1 MHRVFPVLMLVLG
14 FVVGTSVAVAYAQG
28 VIDLM
33 GDVVVDGTLTI
44 QDGTQGLGKVFT
56 SDSVGGG
63 SWQGIPGDGD
73 SDPTNELQSLSLAG
87 QDLTISSGNTVTL
100 PSSGPADNLGNHMAT
115 QDLDMK
121 EFDINNAVDI
131 NANHFLNRDNTITGT
146 QASAVGGS
154 GNTASGDFST
164 VGGGESNNAI
174 ELWSTVGG
182 GLRNTA
188 GAESTVGGGIQNRA
202 EGESS
207 TVGGGVVNTASG
219 DFSTVGGGSDNTA
232 GLEIGSTVGGGQ
244 FNIASGQQS
253 TIGGGRLNMAE
264 AIHSTVAG
272 GNLNRAEGETSTVG
286 GGQLN
291 IASKIGSTVGGGIQ
305 NTAEGIRSTV
315 AGGTSNRA
323 GGDFSTVGGGDR
335 NVVTG
340 DFSTVPGGAGNFAQ
354 GFLSFAAGGGAKAL
368 HDGTFVWADSF
379 GIQALVSTVPNQFL
393 VRAVGGT
400 TIASGIDQFGDPSS
414 GVILASGKDGW
425 ASISDNRFK
434 DNISEYSVLDKL
446 DDYRAIEFD
455 WKSSGIHDVGVIGQ
469 ELESIFPE
477 LVNKGSTEGDVTSIT
492 DPGVW
497 SVQYSK
503 LGALALQAIKEQQ
516 AQIDEQNKVI
526 DSLIDIICADNLERE
541 ICLEN

>member
-14 FVVGTSVAVAYAQG
+14 FVAGTSVAVAYAQG
-28 VIDLM
+28 VIDLI

-164 VGGGESNNAI
+164 VGGG
-174 ELWSTVGG
+174 
-182 GLRNTA
+182 
-188 GAESTVGGGIQNRA
+188 
-202 EGESS
+202 
-207 TVGGGVVNTASG
+207 
-219 DFSTVGGGSDNTA
+219 SDNTA

-291 IASKIGSTVGGGIQ
+291 TASKIGSTVGGGIQNTAEGIRSTVAGGNLNRAEGETSTVGGGQLNTASKIGSTVGGGIQ

-414 GVILASGKDGW
+414 GVILVSGKDGW

-516 AQIDEQNKVI
+516 TQIDEQDKVI
-526 DSLIDIICADNLERE
+526 DSLIDIICADNSDRE